1 MTTEPLKIPVKN
13 LKGVG
18 GVLAS
23 RLKRLGITTV
33 EDLLWHL
40 PSRYED
46 YRTVTPIR
54 DLQPPMQATVHG
66 TLALIHNKRSPR
78 KRMMITE
85 ALIDDHTETLK
96 IVWFHQPFLTKTL
109 SVGDEIYFSGKVDQ
123 TPFGIQ
129 MTNPVYEKA
138 QKKTE
143 NQTHTARL
151 VPIYPTTENLTQ
163 KQMRFFVREALPF
176 VDNML
181 DPFDAAF
188 LNQHHLASLPDAI
201 RSIHFPKNQQD
212 VTEAERRIKFNDLFF
227 VQLFTQTTKAS
238 FKKLQA
244 EPITFYEQET
254 RDFVSRLPFTL
265 TPDQKKCAWQILQD
279 LAQAVPMNRL
289 LEGDVGSGKT
299 VVAAI
304 AMKNVALNGKQ
315 SIFLAPTEILAQQHF
330 ETLTAL
336 LPLQR
341 IGLLTHSQQR
351 INKEKSSKKEIIEHL
366 AANSIDIVIGTHALL
381 QERVQFLN
389 LALAI
394 VDEQHRFGV
403 KQRKTLREESGNS
416 KTLPHLL
423 SMTATPIPRTLA
435 LTLYGDLD
443 LSIIKIK
450 PPGRL
455 PIITR
460 VVEARER
467 EKTYAFVGNEMRA
480 GNQIFVICPLIS
492 ESDTFGAKSVEE
504 ELENLKKRFPLTDI
518 RALHGRMKPQE
529 KETIMR
535 AFRNRDFP
543 MLVSTAVVE
552 VGVDIP
558 NATVMLIEGAER
570 FGLAQ
575 LHQFRGRVGRSTQQ
589 SYCFLFDEGLSAA
602 ARARLELFARSQD
615 GFALAEYDLQ
625 LRGPGEVYGTKQ
637 SGMPLFRL
645 ATLADA
651 ALIAETQ
658 GIAKNLVEQDPELG
672 NHPPLKKA
680 LEDFTSSLHL
690 E

>member
-1 MTTEPLKIPVKN
+1 MPNPLQTPVKN
-13 LKGVG
+13 LHGVG
-18 GVLAS
+18 SVLGN
-23 RLKRLGITTV
+23 RLKRLGIETIK
-33 EDLLWHL
+33 DLLWHL

-54 DLQPPMQATVHG
+54 DLQPPVQATVRG

-85 ALIDDHTETLK
+85 ALIDDTTETLK
-96 IVWFHQPFLTKTL
+96 IVWFHQPFLTKNL
-109 SVGDEIYFSGKVDQ
+109 SVGDELFLSGKVEQ
-123 TPFGIQ
+123 TPFGVQ

-138 QKKTE
+138 QKSAE
-143 NQTHTARL
+143 SQTHTARI

-176 VDNML
+176 AKEL
-181 DPFDAAF
+181 PDPFDDSF
-188 LNQHHLASLPDAI
+188 LSQHHLLGLSDAI
-201 RSIHFPKNQQD
+201 SSIHFPKNQQD
-212 VTEAERRIKFNDLFF
+212 TAEAERRIKFNDLFF
-227 VQLFTQTTKAS
+227 VQLFTHATRES
-238 FKKLQA
+238 FKHFKA
-244 EPITFYEQET
+244 EPITFREQET
-254 RDFVSRLPFTL
+254 RDFVAGLPFTL

-279 LAQAVPMNRL
+279 LARAIPMNRL

-351 INKEKSSKKEIIEHL
+351 INKEKSSKKEIIQHL
-366 AANSIDIVIGTHALL
+366 AANGIDIVIGTHALL

-416 KTLPHLL
+416 TTLPHLL

-443 LSIIKIK
+443 LSIIKTK

-460 VVEARER
+460 IVDADKR
-467 EKTYAFVGNEMRA
+467 EKTYQFLMSEMQA
-480 GNQIFVICPLIS
+480 GHQVFVICPLIS
-492 ESDTFGAKSVEE
+492 ESDTFGTKSVEE
-504 ELENLKKRFPLTDI
+504 ELEHLKKRFPQTDI

-529 KETIMR
+529 KENVMA
-535 AFRNRDFP
+535 AFRACEFP

-558 NATVMLIEGAER
+558 NATAMLIEGAER

-575 LHQFRGRVGRSTQQ
+575 LHQFRGRVGRSNKQ
-589 SYCFLFDEGLSAA
+589 SYCFLFDDGLSSG
-602 ARARLELFARSQD
+602 ARSRLELFARSQD

-651 ALIAETQ
+651 ELISETREMVKDLTQ
-658 GIAKNLVEQDPELG
+658 KDPELAS
-672 NHPPLKKA
+672 HVALKEA
-680 LEDFTSSLHL
+680 LEDFTSSLHF